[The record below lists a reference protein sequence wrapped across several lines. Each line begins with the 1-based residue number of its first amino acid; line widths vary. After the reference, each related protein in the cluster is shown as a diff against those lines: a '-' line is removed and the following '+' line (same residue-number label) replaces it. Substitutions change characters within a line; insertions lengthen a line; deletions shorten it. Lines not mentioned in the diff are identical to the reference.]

1 MAPHVSEAEFVYDTR
16 RRPSRRRFIVL
27 PGEGM
32 YVFGGGEEGNEAEEV
47 AGEGAPRVASASEI
61 RKIRKSAATL
71 MLVLDLLGVLDR
83 ECPNLATSTGAS
95 V

>member
-1 MAPHVSEAEFVYDTR
+1 
-16 RRPSRRRFIVL
+16 
-27 PGEGM
+27 M

-47 AGEGAPRVASASEI
+47 AGEGEI
-61 RKIRKSAATL
+61 RKMRKSAATL

>member
-1 MAPHVSEAEFVYDTR
+1 MADIPAVAPHVSEAEFVYDTR

-47 AGEGAPRVASASEI
+47 AGEGEI
-61 RKIRKSAATL
+61 RKMRKSAATL